1 MLGYSTH
8 ADYILEQRMAKSLAN
23 VSSFLED
30 LRLKLIPF
38 AKKEL
43 ECLVELKSK
52 EKQEAQE
59 PFDGIIHSHDFRYAL
74 QYSQYVP
81 LSLSLCLLWI
91 LTIDA
96 LSLSLSLSLL
106 SA

>member
-81 LSLSLCLLWI
+81 LSLSVCCG
-91 LTIDA
+91 
-96 LSLSLSLSLL
+96 S
-106 SA
+106 